1 MASAV
6 APGRGIPPRDVP
18 PGPTSPRLETYD
30 DAETYASGSSDVG
43 YLDAVAADTSLGADM
58 ANAIALRDAK
68 AKSKRLPVKDVST
81 ANNALRDMYEE
92 AFDFTDEQALARA
105 AASYKFEREDRS
117 DDRVSDDRADDRAD
131 AGVFTPDERR
141 ASALESLR
149 AKQRWKQAYVANA
162 VGGARS
168 RSSDL
173 GDADAS
179 EWIPHVFADGGG
191 SVAWF
196 KSRDAMTASERA
208 RADAVADRAEGKG
221 VVPSARRDAGEKAS
235 PKKGER
241 LEEAADVERVV
252 RVTRRAETPPIGA
265 NSTDSTG
272 NGGARDKVS
281 EATERPR
288 GVRAEGRRVAAAR
301 VSVVP
306 AGRRP
311 RGGVCL
317 TRRRTRARVWSS
329 ASWPRTRAVTW
340 WTPRASTR
348 TRVAGQTRT
357 IWSCARARLKRR
369 RLRRE
374 PSRWT
379 PTGTSWTSG
388 RLLNRTW
395 RATFRRRARRRPR
408 RTSRGSTR

>member
-6 APGRGIPPRDVP
+6 APRRGIPPRDVP

-43 YLDAVAADTSLGADM
+43 YLDSVAADTSLGADM

-162 VGGARS
+162 EHTARS

-208 RADAVADRAEGKG
+208 RADAMADRAEGKG
-221 VVPSARRDAGEKAS
+221 VSEARRDAGEKAS

-288 GVRAEGRRVAAAR
+288 GVRAEGRRVAAAAFPSFPPGGVR
-301 VSVVP
+301 AARGSAP
-306 AGRRP
+306 RGAGR
-311 RGGVCL
+311 
-317 TRRRTRARVWSS
+317 
-329 ASWPRTRAVTW
+329 
-340 WTPRASTR
+340 
-348 TRVAGQTRT
+348 
-357 IWSCARARLKRR
+357 ARAR
-369 RLRRE
+369 
-374 PSRWT
+374 
-379 PTGTSWTSG
+379 G
-388 RLLNRTW
+388 RALCGRG
-395 RATFRRRARRRPR
+395 RAR
-408 RTSRGSTR
+408 